1 MNSPRFFALFDPAPK
16 NLNVEEEEEEEEG
29 EDDEGEDEDDERFR
43 SKNAISLLWAKFCVA
58 VPTTK
63 IGR

>member
-16 NLNVEEEEEEEEG
+16 NLNVEEEEEEG
-29 EDDEGEDEDDERFR
+29 EDDEGEDEDEERFR
-43 SKNAISLLWAKFCVA
+43 SKSAVSLLWAKFSVA